1 MQPSTQILLIG
12 HGSRD
17 AAATAEY
24 NQFADKLAGRLRL
37 PVQPCFLEFADP
49 PIVDGLR
56 ACAEAGARR
65 IIALPLFLGPAG
77 HQKNDVPTIINWA
90 KTEWPQLDI
99 KYGTPLGAQP
109 QIIDALAARAAEAIA
124 ASPTEIP
131 AADTALIVVGRGS
144 RDPDSNSDVSKIS
157 RMLWEGRDF
166 GAVETA
172 FYALTD
178 PGIEAVIERAVKLG
192 ARRIVTLPYLLFTGR
207 IRQRLDERVVALRQ
221 KYPQVD
227 ILTAEHLGAH
237 AGVIEAALYRTQ
249 QVLDGSAA
257 MTCDL
262 CKYRHQ
268 FAGFEAEFGLP
279 QSSDHAHG
287 LRGVPHGHGPGG
299 ANYEQAIEALLPAR
313 YQGGNS
319 PSAAPMSAAD
329 LKFDADGQVAW
340 DEIWEGFCDL
350 ALAGGPSHRGE
361 LLEPVSPEAAAAN
374 PAAYETVLAEIERGI
389 RQVSGLP
396 VVRSQ
401 APGWVGVQCTSE
413 EMALWLLRAIVVEN
427 VTVRREGAV
436 LYLPAGPDFRLK
448 YEIKNVVTVIA
459 KTSHYWTEHIA
470 AGSATAPAANGRNR
484 Q

>member
-1 MQPSTQILLIG
+1 
-12 HGSRD
+12 
-17 AAATAEY
+17 
-24 NQFADKLAGRLRL
+24 
-37 PVQPCFLEFADP
+37 
-49 PIVDGLR
+49 
-56 ACAEAGARR
+56 
-65 IIALPLFLGPAG
+65 
-77 HQKNDVPTIINWA
+77 
-90 KTEWPQLDI
+90 
-99 KYGTPLGAQP
+99 
-109 QIIDALAARAAEAIA
+109 
-124 ASPTEIP
+124 
-131 AADTALIVVGRGS
+131 
-144 RDPDSNSDVSKIS
+144 
-157 RMLWEGRDF
+157 
-166 GAVETA
+166 VE
-172 FYALTD
+172 
-178 PGIEAVIERAVKLG
+178 
-192 ARRIVTLPYLLFTGR
+192 
-207 IRQRLDERVVALRQ
+207 
-221 KYPQVD
+221 

-237 AGVIEAALYRTQ
+237 PGVIEAVLYRFE

-299 ANYEQAIEALLPAR
+299 ASYEQAIELLLPAR
-313 YQGGNS
+313 YQGGNT

-361 LLEPVSPEAAAAN
+361 LLEPVSPEAVAAN
-374 PAAYETVLAEIERGI
+374 PAGYEAVLAEIERGI

-396 VVRSQ
+396 VVRSK
-401 APGWVGVQCTSE
+401 APGWVGVQCASE

-427 VTVRREGAV
+427 VAVRREGAV

-448 YEIKNVVTVIA
+448 VEIKNVVTVVA

-470 AGSATAPAANGRNR
+470 AGSATAPAANGRAS